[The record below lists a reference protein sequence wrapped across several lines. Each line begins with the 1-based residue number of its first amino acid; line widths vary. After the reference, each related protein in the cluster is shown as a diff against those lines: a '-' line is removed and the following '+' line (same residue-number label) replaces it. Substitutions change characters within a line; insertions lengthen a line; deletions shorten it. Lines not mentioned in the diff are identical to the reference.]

1 MGNRYGIPRYVYAK
15 PLTYGLEHA
24 AQEVDLLADLSS
36 QNALRLKSRELD
48 VALLSP
54 IDYARNTDEY
64 LIVPNICVSST
75 ASRTVLLLL
84 REGLRRIN
92 TVAVDIGLTSELV
105 LAKIVLSEKYDT
117 DPRFIPMTPD
127 INTML
132 AKADAALL
140 VGGPALFS
148 SLDAARTID
157 LVEEWNDL
165 TDLPYVHALWLS
177 HRGSLTRN
185 AIHSLKQSCDEGVR
199 HLKEI
204 ALAASRNE
212 QVSRQECESYLSSF
226 SFDLDDE
233 AIESISE
240 FYRYA
245 FYYGGLGEVPEI
257 KLYPEEPPPDITLN

>member
-1 MGNRYGIPRYVYAK
+1 MGIRFGVPRYVYTK

-24 AQEVDLLADLSS
+24 AEKADLLTDLSS

-48 VALLSP
+48 VALLTP
-54 IDYARNTDEY
+54 VDYARNSNEH
-64 LIVPNICVSST
+64 LIVPNICASST
-75 ASRTVLLLL
+75 ASRTVLLHL

-92 TVAVDIGLTSELV
+92 TIAVDIGLTSELV
-105 LAKIVLSEKYDT
+105 LAKIVLSEKYDSE
-117 DPRFIPMTPD
+117 PQFIPMTPD

-157 LVEEWNDL
+157 LVEEWGDL

-177 HRGSLTRN
+177 HRNSLTLDTV
-185 AIHSLKQSCDEGVR
+185 HSLKQSCEQGVR
-199 HLKEI
+199 HMKEI
-204 ALAASRNE
+204 ALEASKNE
-212 QVSRQECESYLSSF
+212 EVSRQEFESYLSSF
-226 SFDLDDE
+226 RFDLDDE
-233 AIESISE
+233 AVESISE

-245 FYYGGLGEVPEI
+245 FYYGMLGEVPEI
-257 KLYPEEPPPDITLN
+257 KLYPEELPPDIPLN